1 MKKLLISLLLI
12 CIIPTIAFGL
22 TYTVKK
28 DIADQGNAATYGSAA
43 FMAGV
48 AGVKPATL
56 KFTHSSNSTNTS
68 YVFGT
73 NVTFPSTLTIE
84 VEPGALISIPV
95 AAAHITIGKMADPG
109 AKQVFNDPNGMV
121 TFGAG
126 AVIKIR
132 QNLTLQQTNIL
143 NSSVKRVSGI

>member
-1 MKKLLISLLLI
+1 
-12 CIIPTIAFGL
+12 
-22 TYTVKK
+22 
-28 DIADQGNAATYGSAA
+28 
-43 FMAGV
+43 MAGV